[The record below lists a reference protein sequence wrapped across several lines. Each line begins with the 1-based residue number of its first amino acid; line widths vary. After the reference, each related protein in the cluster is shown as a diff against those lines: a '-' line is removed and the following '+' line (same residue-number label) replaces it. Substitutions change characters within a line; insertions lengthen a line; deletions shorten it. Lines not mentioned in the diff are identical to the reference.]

1 MSPLFVINSIHQLII
16 FEFVLGVA
24 RLKSQMLYFTMS
36 NSTYV
41 KTGLL
46 YVCQYSQLVRIF
58 VYIRFTTF
66 NNKSWNDLFGY
77 CISARFSILNG
88 PRKWLFSYNGYAVVS
103 GRFLR
108 KKKKKFHR
116 KTTLYVVFMYR
127 QMKTDGIF
135 FVFFF
140 FFTGV
145 FLNNVPLYCFVRQK
159 LIFWLK

>member
-66 NNKSWNDLFGY
+66 NNKSWDDLFGY

-103 GRFLR
+103 GRFL
-108 KKKKKFHR
+108 KKKKKSFISSVR
-116 KTTLYVVFMYR
+116 RLYTSSLCIDKWR
-127 QMKTDGIF
+127 LTGF
-135 FVFFF
+135 FSFFF
-140 FFTGV
+140 FFLLG
-145 FLNNVPLYCFVRQK
+145 FF
-159 LIFWLK
+159 